1 MGMFDTVRSEHPE
14 VPAEHEYQTKSL
26 DKLLEEYTLT
36 AAGRLIR
43 HKEEYDITPKEE
55 LPYPDKPYIGS
66 LRVVSTTLEDA
77 NLDRTIDIYSWREG
91 VMHTYYL
98 TFVSGQLTKV
108 VYEKT

>member
-14 VPAEHEYQTKSL
+14 VPAGHEYQTKSL
-26 DKLLEEYTLT
+26 GKALENYDLT
-36 AAGRLIR
+36 AEGRLIR
-43 HKEEYDITPKEE
+43 HHVEYELTPKDE
-55 LPYPDKPYIGS
+55 LPFPDKPYIGCM
-66 LRVVSTTLEDA
+66 RPVFETLEDA
-77 NLDRTIDIYSWREG
+77 NLSRTINIYSWREG